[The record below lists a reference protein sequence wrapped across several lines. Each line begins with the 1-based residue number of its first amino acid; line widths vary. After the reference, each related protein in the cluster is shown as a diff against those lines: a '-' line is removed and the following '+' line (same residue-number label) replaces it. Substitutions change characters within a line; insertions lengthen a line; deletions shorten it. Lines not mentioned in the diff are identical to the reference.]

1 MTELVSPRNIT
12 SDCASREMR
21 DSAEYFGTCAK
32 APSRGTSRCLPEV
45 LETAQDGDYP
55 GRAQLKGDN

>member
-1 MTELVSPRNIT
+1 M
-12 SDCASREMR
+12 C

-55 GRAQLKGDN
+55 GRAQLKGDNQGSNREWDTHVPRVMYG